1 MIRSRLAIVAV
12 LSGAL
17 AASGCAQT
25 RDFLRLNDRTPKETA
40 QAENR
45 ISLVGFDQEVT
56 PEEGLKGAS
65 FYLPDPVAIDQWA
78 LPGGVPEQS
87 PPHAD
92 AAKALS
98 VAWKRGFGTARGRN
112 AHVMAPP
119 VAVNGKI
126 YVMDG
131 HATVSALDARTGAQ
145 VWKADL
151 RGKLKRDTVAFGG
164 GLAISEGKLV
174 VTSGYRFISQ
184 LDADTGAV
192 LWRTQTE
199 QPIHAAPTVSG
210 GRIFVVAV
218 DNTLL
223 TFDFATGK
231 EGWTYQALS
240 EPARLLAAS
249 SPAVSGDTVVAA
261 FGSGELVALRAANG
275 NDLWSE
281 ALSRASRTNALSEIR
296 DIAGRPVIY
305 QGDVV
310 AVSHSGVLSSTDLR
324 TGSTRWSL
332 PVTGVTTPWVSGDV
346 VYVVDR
352 AGKLYCLAR
361 ETGLAYW
368 VTDLGVGR
376 EKSGF
381 LPSLGG
387 GSKSKKKKAKDRP
400 VWSSPIL
407 ASGRLLLASNRGE
420 MVAVNARTGE
430 VERSVDLGGSVTV
443 GPIAL
448 GESVYFVTD
457 EARLIAV
464 R

>member
-1 MIRSRLAIVAV
+1 MIRLNLRLSIVLA
-12 LSGAL
+12 GAL
-17 AASGCAQT
+17 FVSGCAQIGNVFNFG
-25 RDFLRLNDRTPKETA
+25 DQGPKETA
-40 QAENR
+40 QTENR
-45 ISLVGFDQEVT
+45 IPLVGFDQEVL
-56 PEEGLKGAS
+56 PEEGLKGAG
-65 FYLPDPVAIDQWA
+65 FYLPDPSTIDQWA
-78 LPGGVPEQS
+78 LPGANPEQS

-92 AAKALS
+92 AAKALT
-98 VAWKRGFGTARGRN
+98 VAWKRDFGAAQGRN

-145 VWKADL
+145 VWKSDL
-151 RGKLKRDTVAFGG
+151 RGRARRDTVAFGG
-164 GLAISEGKLV
+164 GLAIAEGKLV
-174 VTSGYRFISQ
+174 VTSGYRFVTQ
-184 LDADTGAV
+184 LDAETGAV

-199 QPIHAAPTVSG
+199 QPIHAAPTISG
-210 GRIFVVAV
+210 GRIFVVAI

-223 TFDFATGK
+223 TFDFTTGK
-231 EGWTYQALS
+231 EGWTYQALT

-261 FGSGELVALRAANG
+261 FGSGELIALRAANG

-310 AVSHSGVLSSTDLR
+310 AISHSGVLSSTDLR
-324 TGSTRWSL
+324 TGQTRWTL
-332 PVTGVTTPWVSGDV
+332 PITGITTPWVAGDV
-346 VYVVDR
+346 IYVVDR

-368 VTDLGVGR
+368 VRDLGEGR
-376 EKSGF
+376 EKRGGF
-381 LPSLGG
+381 LGFWG
-387 GSKSKKKKAKDRP
+387 GSDANRAKVKP

-407 ASGRLLLASNRGE
+407 AAGRLLLASNTGE

-430 VERSVDLGGSVTV
+430 VERSVNLGESVTV

-448 GESVYFVTD
+448 GETVYFVTD

>member
-1 MIRSRLAIVAV
+1 
-12 LSGAL
+12 
-17 AASGCAQT
+17 
-25 RDFLRLNDRTPKETA
+25 
-40 QAENR
+40 
-45 ISLVGFDQEVT
+45 
-56 PEEGLKGAS
+56 
-65 FYLPDPVAIDQWA
+65 
-78 LPGGVPEQS
+78 
-87 PPHAD
+87 
-92 AAKALS
+92 
-98 VAWKRGFGTARGRN
+98 
-112 AHVMAPP
+112 MAPP
-119 VAVNGKI
+119 VAVNGKV

-131 HATVSALDARTGAQ
+131 HATVSAIDARTGAQ

-151 RGKLKRDTVAFGG
+151 RGKLKRDTVAYGG
-164 GLAISEGKLV
+164 GLAIAEGKLV
-174 VTSGYRFISQ
+174 VASGYRFISQ
-184 LDADTGAV
+184 LDAETGAV

-199 QPIHAAPTVSG
+199 QPVHAAPTISG

-231 EGWTYQALS
+231 EGWTYQALT
-240 EPARLLAAS
+240 EPARLLSAS

-261 FGSGELVALRAANG
+261 FGSGELIALRAANG

-296 DIAGRPVIY
+296 DIAGRPVIH

-324 TGSTRWSL
+324 TGSPRWSL
-332 PVTGVTTPWVSGDV
+332 PVTGITTPWVSGDV

-368 VTDLGVGR
+368 VTDLGLGR
-376 EKSGF
+376 EKDGF

-387 GSKSKKKKAKDRP
+387 GSKKKKAKERP

-430 VERSVDLGGSVTV
+430 VERSVDLGDSVTV

-448 GESVYFVTD
+448 GETVYFVTD